1 MTIVNYIY
9 SYHINP
15 GRTLTSLLLIM
26 WIITMNPLVLKV
38 SERPDI
44 MELTRLLVTYHIG
57 IGDVVTSMI

>member
-1 MTIVNYIY
+1 
-9 SYHINP
+9 
-15 GRTLTSLLLIM
+15 
-26 WIITMNPLVLKV
+26 MNPLVLKV